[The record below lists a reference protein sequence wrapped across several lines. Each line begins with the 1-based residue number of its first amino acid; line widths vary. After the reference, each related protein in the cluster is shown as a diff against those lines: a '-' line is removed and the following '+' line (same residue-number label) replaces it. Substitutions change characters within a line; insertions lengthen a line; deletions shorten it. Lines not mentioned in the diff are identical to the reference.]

1 MEQLLSTPVRPAE
14 LVLGKLG
21 AFFAVG
27 VVDMVLSLLVAVL
40 IFDVPLHGNVWLLMG
55 TSFIFLF
62 GALCWGLMISA
73 AMRNQLLAYQVGM
86 MTSFLPAFMLSG
98 FIYAIESMPPVVQAF
113 TYLIP
118 ARYFITITKGVFLKG
133 VGAGLLWMEIAFLVV
148 YAAVVFLFAT
158 RKLSQKIA

>member
-1 MEQLLSTPVRPAE
+1 
-14 LVLGKLG
+14 
-21 AFFAVG
+21 
-27 VVDMVLSLLVAVL
+27 
-40 IFDVPLHGNVWLLMG
+40 
-55 TSFIFLF
+55 
-62 GALCWGLMISA
+62 MISA

-86 MTSFLPAFMLSG
+86 MTSFLPAFILSG

-133 VGAGLLWMEIAFLVV
+133 VGAELLWMEIAFLAV